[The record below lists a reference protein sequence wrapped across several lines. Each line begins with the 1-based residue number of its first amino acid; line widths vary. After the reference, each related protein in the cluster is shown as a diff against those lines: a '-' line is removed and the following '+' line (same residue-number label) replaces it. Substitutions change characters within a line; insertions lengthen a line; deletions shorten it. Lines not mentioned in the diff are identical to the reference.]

1 MKTELGLNVKNRT
14 RALHYEG
21 NVDVENVTTASGVL
35 GLKGR
40 HPEAEDKENENPNQ
54 RKRPKKSQGD
64 IQSSLTMDTDE
75 ETFENVEFTP
85 CSMTPQS
92 SVISSSR
99 YPARIGHHK

>member
-40 HPEAEDKENENPNQ
+40 HPGAEDKENENPNQ
-54 RKRPKKSQGD
+54 
-64 IQSSLTMDTDE
+64 
-75 ETFENVEFTP
+75 
-85 CSMTPQS
+85 
-92 SVISSSR
+92 
-99 YPARIGHHK
+99 